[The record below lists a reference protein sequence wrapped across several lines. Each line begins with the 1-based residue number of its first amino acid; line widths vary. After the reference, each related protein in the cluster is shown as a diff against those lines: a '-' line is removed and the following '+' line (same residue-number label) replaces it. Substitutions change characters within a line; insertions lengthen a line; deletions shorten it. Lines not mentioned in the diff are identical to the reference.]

1 MSQDPA
7 PTRTNLILDAFQALL
22 TEQQQTSRKVIT
34 RQAEVEKAKNQD
46 LLTRT
51 AAYTPDTIVNGL
63 ATLQLGFSEAIK
75 EQAEFATR
83 RDDAAALTT
92 QQRQRQETDDCYQTE
107 RDRTLADIICTHPS
121 KLRTQNSA

>member
-1 MSQDPA
+1 M
-7 PTRTNLILDAFQALL
+7 L

-92 QQRQRQETDDCYQTE
+92 QQRQRQETDDCYQ
-107 RDRTLADIICTHPS
+107 
-121 KLRTQNSA
+121 